1 MFGGACYFQDSQTGV
16 LGWTVWVRNVPL
28 PFKQMTSQSLPT
40 DACIFPLLLIAG
52 RKRSVEKDQ
61 TLVCFNQC
69 VHSHR
74 LYFGQDKLF
83 DMEME
88 IKCCRLLWDHV
99 CLDSS
104 SYNTGIHI
112 SKFYTGKNHAGLSL
126 EGNLGEIVSLSWL
139 ISPYFQL
146 KEKWKC
152 IEHIRKSKIWTK
164 TSPYS

>member
-1 MFGGACYFQDSQTGV
+1 MSWAGLFGSEMSCYHSSKWHHSLCQ
-16 LGWTVWVRNVPL
+16 
-28 PFKQMTSQSLPT
+28 QML
-40 DACIFPLLLIAG
+40 AFFLLLAAG

-61 TLVCFNQC
+61 TRVCFNQC

-88 IKCCRLLWDHV
+88 IKCCRLLGDHV

-112 SKFYTGKNHAGLSL
+112 LNFYTGKNHAGLSL
-126 EGNLGEIVSLSWL
+126 VGDLGEIVSLSWL
-139 ISPYFQL
+139 ISPYFEL

-164 TSPYS
+164 TSLYS